1 MQLLQYSFRR
11 TSLHYYALLK
21 PTLLNPLNFVDYG
34 GLYAAVLF
42 EITNFNLDN
51 GNKLFQTRLVRLAN
65 YSGFEVIMSQLD
77 TRANDFGLIVRDIL
91 KQFTQLHEA
100 AACGPQANL
109 GHQDLRVVEHLGES
123 GPQMMR
129 CLAEHLGVAVN
140 SMTNLVDNLEQKG
153 LAHRTRSEIDRRVIH
168 VDLTEEGK
176 KAFIAASNAKFLFH
190 RALLSALTEDEQQ
203 ILLVLFRKIAR
214 EGWKQVEMFSSSPSN
229 HARASS

>member
-1 MQLLQYSFRR
+1 MGELF
-11 TSLHYYALLK
+11 
-21 PTLLNPLNFVDYG
+21 NFG
-34 GLYAAVLF
+34 
-42 EITNFNLDN
+42 
-51 GNKLFQTRLVRLAN
+51 
-65 YSGFEVIMSQLD
+65 VIMSQLD
-77 TRANDFGLIVRDIL
+77 IRANDFGLIVQDIL

-140 SMTNLVDNLEQKG
+140 SMTNLIDNLEQKG

-168 VDLTEEGK
+168 VDLTDEGK
-176 KAFIAASNAKFLFH
+176 KAFTAASNAKFLFH

-214 EGWKQVEMFSSSPSN
+214 EGWKQVEMFASNPSI